1 MLRRTVGV
9 AIVFVLGCGRLEFAP
24 RVTDAADVVDVVDG
38 PTPDAGIAAQFV
50 RATTYIDPGVQVAST
65 LTVPATT
72 PGNLLVLATINSN
85 VGVLAEPISAITDD
99 AGNTYVDIGLQASWE
114 SMQGL
119 VQLRYVANAMGPVTT
134 VTITSAAA
142 TYRSAWLV

>member
-1 MLRRTVGV
+1 MLREAVGG

-24 RVTDAADVVDVVDG
+24 SGGDARDVVDV
-38 PTPDAGIAAQFV
+38 PAPDAGMAVQFV
-50 RATTYIDPGVQVAST
+50 HTTTYIDPGNQVAST

-85 VGVLAEPISAITDD
+85 VGFVAEPISAITDD